1 MTRAAGSPPTG
12 SGPKLAHLTIGE
24 LAARSGVPTS
34 TLRFY
39 ERRGL
44 IASERTLGNQ
54 RRYLRDILRR
64 VTFIRMSQQL
74 GIPLSEVQTVLGLL
88 PEGRTPTAEDWAR
101 ISRCWRKDLEARIG
115 RLEELRDRLEE
126 CIGCGCMSFSGCLLA
141 NPDGATDRKRGGAG
155 HEGRDRRRSTRP

>member
-1 MTRAAGSPPTG
+1 MRTGSPARP
-12 SGPKLAHLTIGE
+12 AHLTIGE
-24 LAARSGVPTS
+24 LAARSRVPTS

-44 IASERTLGNQ
+44 ITSERTLGNQ
-54 RRYLRDILRR
+54 RRYPRDVLRR

-74 GIPLSEVQTVLGLL
+74 GIPLAEVRAVLGLL

-101 ISRCWRKDLEARIG
+101 ISRCWRKDLDARLG
-115 RLEELRDRLEE
+115 RLTELRDRLEE

-141 NPDGATDRKRGGAG
+141 NPDGVRPGPAGPDRPGTDRADPAGADPADPGGA
-155 HEGRDRRRSTRP
+155 